1 MDIPPP
7 PPRSSASFRLFYE
20 YERPKMIALV
30 SAVGGDRIYD
40 PEQTAENGWHRFYP
54 HWKDCDNPGAYLRA
68 CVMNV
73 ARDELRAMR
82 GAPIIELVSDGF
94 AEYLPCLSAP
104 LAGFDP
110 WDRELTGALASLSDK
125 LRAAVVLDT
134 ELNPGER
141 SVAEIAEMLQITRL
155 AAQMRLRRA
164 YARLRKILADG
175 YLEKRKARL
184 RATGELEER
193 SAT

>member
-1 MDIPPP
+1 
-7 PPRSSASFRLFYE
+7 
-20 YERPKMIALV
+20 MIALV
-30 SAVGGDRIYD
+30 SAISGDRLYD
-40 PEQTAENGWHRFYP
+40 PEQTAESGWHRFYT

-82 GAPIIELVSDGF
+82 GAPIIELASGDF
-94 AEYLPCLSAP
+94 AEHLPCLSTP

-110 WDRELTGALASLSDK
+110 WDRELTDALASLSDK

-155 AAQMRLRRA
+155 AAHMRLKRA
-164 YARLRKILADG
+164 YARLRKTLPDG